1 MRLDKNKILILLAEK
16 DLTQKDLAL
25 ISGMSASTV
34 NTLVNGKSGSM
45 KSMVRIAKSLNANVL
60 DLLEKEA

>member
-1 MRLDKNKILILLAEK
+1 MRLDKKKILILLAEK

-34 NTLVNGKSGSM
+34 NTLVNGRSGSM

>member
-1 MRLDKNKILILLAEK
+1 MKLNKNKILILMAEK
-16 DLTQKDLAL
+16 DLSQKDLAL

-45 KSMVRIAKSLNANVL
+45 KSMVRIAKSLNTNVL